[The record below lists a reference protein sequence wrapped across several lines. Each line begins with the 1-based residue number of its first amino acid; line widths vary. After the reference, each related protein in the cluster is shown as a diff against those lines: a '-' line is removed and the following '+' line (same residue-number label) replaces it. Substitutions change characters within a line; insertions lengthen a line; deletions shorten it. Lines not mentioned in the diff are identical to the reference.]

1 MSAAKKVTAV
11 AKLEPNRSSAPAPQQ
26 NDQVLSLID
35 RVMSD
40 PQMPME
46 RVEQAFSLYQRVL
59 DDAERRRSTEA
70 QQEFYRA
77 LASMQAEMPTVKKRG
92 KAHND
97 KAYARWEDIM
107 PEVQPVLSKHGFA
120 LTFQPEIIDGNKLRI
135 HARLS
140 HQAGHYVDAAPFI
153 LPADTGGNKNA
164 VQALGSSTS
173 YAKRYVACAL
183 LNIVA
188 EDEADDDGAS
198 ATSTITD
205 EQQELL
211 KSIVASMDENPGP
224 FLEYAKVDCFADIK
238 AKDFGRLHAILLK
251 KQKQVKK

>member
-1 MSAAKKVTAV
+1 MSAQAIQKVET
-11 AKLEPNRSSAPAPQQ
+11 LPQPPAPPQS
-26 NDQVLSLID
+26 DHQVLSLID

-46 RVEQAFSLYQRVL
+46 RVEQAFTLYQRVL
-59 DDAERRRSTEA
+59 DDAEKRRANEA

-77 LASMQAEMPTVKKRG
+77 FASMQAEMPTVKKRG
-92 KAHND
+92 KGHND
-97 KAYARWEDIM
+97 KSYARWEDIM
-107 PEVQPVLSKHGFA
+107 PQVQPVLSKHGFA

-140 HQAGHYVDAAPFI
+140 HEGGHFVDAAPFV

-188 EDEADDDGAS
+188 EDEVDDDGAGG
-198 ATSTITD
+198 TITD
-205 EQQELL
+205 EQQEIL
-211 KSIVASMDENPGP
+211 KAIVAQVADSPGP
-224 FLEYAKVDCFADIK
+224 FLEFAKAGSFSDIK

-251 KQKQVKK
+251 KQKQVKQ